1 MKFAVLIPILLAA
14 FPVMA
19 SSDLPAPV
27 VDALRKSLPHHE
39 PNRKYIEMG
48 DLNNDGVV
56 EIATLLGDPDY
67 NEFKENDSA
76 IRIVILSG
84 NPSEGFKVLTSSP
97 ELPRDTNV
105 FYFLRVKNQSLYLLT
120 SGRGFTLDYQFKLKS
135 GDFVLIGEE
144 STSFSPSDEN
154 APYIKES
161 FNYLTGRA
169 VHSEKS
175 SKGYKEK
182 KGSFERK
189 RPVKLAEFNLSDEFF
204 HTQPSH
210 VEYTP

>member
-1 MKFAVLIPILLAA
+1 MKFAALILLLLAA
-14 FPVMA
+14 CQVTA

-27 VDALRKSLPHHE
+27 VDALRKTLPHHE
-39 PNRKYIEMG
+39 PNKKYIEMG
-48 DLNNDGVV
+48 DLNNDGVA

-67 NEFKENDSA
+67 NKFKEKDGE

-97 ELPRDTNV
+97 ELPRDPNV
-105 FYFLRVKNQSLYLLT
+105 FYFLRVKNKSLYLLT
-120 SGRGFTLDYQFKLKS
+120 SGRGFTLNYQFKLRG

-144 STSFSPSDEN
+144 STSFSPSEEN

-182 KGSFERK
+182 KGSFEGK
-189 RPVKLAEFNLSDEFF
+189 RLVKLVEFNLSDEFF
-204 HTQPSH
+204 HTQPSQ
-210 VEYTP
+210 VEYAP

>member
-1 MKFAVLIPILLAA
+1 MKFAALILLLLAA
-14 FPVMA
+14 CQVTA

-27 VDALRKSLPHHE
+27 VDALRKTLPHHE
-39 PNRKYIEMG
+39 PNKKYIEMG
-48 DLNNDGVV
+48 DLNNDGVA

-67 NEFKENDSA
+67 NKFKEKDGE

-97 ELPRDTNV
+97 ELPRDPNV

-120 SGRGFTLDYQFKLKS
+120 SGRGFTLNYQFKLRG

-144 STSFSPSDEN
+144 STSFSPSEEN

-182 KGSFERK
+182 KGSFEGK
-189 RPVKLAEFNLSDEFF
+189 RLVKLVEFNLSDEFF
-204 HTQPSH
+204 HTQPSQ
-210 VEYTP
+210 VEYAP

>member
-120 SGRGFTLDYQFKLKS
+120 SGRGFTLDYQFTDRHFNHMRPSIAPQNSLRTTGISSQSHSGALVGSAAAKKS
-135 GDFVLIGEE
+135 VVQENDFHRAGCARHRDTPQSACLTALACHQLI
-144 STSFSPSDEN
+144 
-154 APYIKES
+154 
-161 FNYLTGRA
+161 R
-169 VHSEKS
+169 
-175 SKGYKEK
+175 
-182 KGSFERK
+182 
-189 RPVKLAEFNLSDEFF
+189 
-204 HTQPSH
+204 
-210 VEYTP
+210 